1 MTFRLSSRRHCCQ
14 IRSHRAAAE
23 ARPVREHPAFL
34 APALPPQVA
43 EGKGAEFERA
53 TLPMIDQVQ
62 AKASDA
68 LPAAAVTAFTR
79 TVAFQAGGKKSI
91 GIQQSSYRHC
101 RGHEIQACAL
111 ARDSVFCPR
120 LLGVALY
127 PRKSTASRWQRQHCL
142 IRCPWFTCGGLRRR
156 AELCCTSY
164 VR

>member
-1 MTFRLSSRRHCCQ
+1 M
-14 IRSHRAAAE
+14 
-23 ARPVREHPAFL
+23 REHPAFF

-91 GIQQSSYRHC
+91 GIQQSSC
-101 RGHEIQACAL
+101 IVTA
-111 ARDSVFCPR
+111 
-120 LLGVALY
+120 VAMKY
-127 PRKSTASRWQRQHCL
+127 KPVRWQEIASSVLGCWVLHSTPANPQPRVGSAS
-142 IRCPWFTCGGLRRR
+142 I
-156 AELCCTSY
+156 A
-164 VR
+164 